1 MTSTTLPRRALLTSA
16 GAALLIALIAALG
29 LAAPAPGPI
38 TRRGNSIEF
47 PATVHAAAFERRLL
61 GLGMPGYHLIVWK
74 DGRAAHAA
82 LFQAEVTDVQ
92 LLNALEALGAKPG
105 NNLPM
110 AAWDERDD
118 PKSKA
123 PDLIIAGPTIDVFV
137 RLPGRGAP
145 IPLGQILED
154 KEGKGLEMR
163 LGGNRAN
170 IPKWKSGCIACLYS
184 CPGSKLGNARATV
197 RDYTR
202 NPDRYHV
209 RPGVL
214 PEDGTKVTIVLR
226 LAGAKASG

>member
-1 MTSTTLPRRALLTSA
+1 MNKRPLIVSALLLGLIVLA
-16 GAALLIALIAALG
+16 VALA
-29 LAAPAPGPI
+29 LAAPAPSYGPI

-61 GLGMPGYHLIVWK
+61 GMGMPGYHLIVWK
-74 DGRAAHAA
+74 DGKAAHAA

-92 LLNALEALGAKPG
+92 LLDAMEALGAKPG
-105 NNLPM
+105 DNLPM
-110 AAWDERDD
+110 ATWDERDD

-123 PDLIIAGPTIDVFV
+123 PDLIIAGPTVDVFV
-137 RLPGRGAP
+137 RLPGRNAP
-145 IPLGQILED
+145 VPLGQILED
-154 KEGKGLEMR
+154 KAGKGLEMR

-197 RDYTR
+197 RDYTK

-209 RPGVL
+209 RPGML
-214 PEDGTKVTIVLR
+214 PEDGTKVMIVLR
-226 LAGAKASG
+226 LAGAQAHG

>member
-1 MTSTTLPRRALLTSA
+1 MTKRPLIASALLLGFA
-16 GAALLIALIAALG
+16 VALA
-29 LAAPAPGPI
+29 LAAPSGTPPSPSPI
-38 TRRGNSIEF
+38 TRRGHGENTIEF

-61 GLGMPGYHLIVWK
+61 GMGMPGYHLIVWK
-74 DGRAAHAA
+74 GGGAAHAA
-82 LFQAEVTDVQ
+82 LFQAEVTDTQ
-92 LLNALEALGAKPG
+92 LLDALEALGAKPG

-110 AAWDERDD
+110 ETWEERND

-123 PDLIIAGPTIDVFV
+123 PDLIIAGPTVDVLV
-137 RLPGRGAP
+137 RLPGHNAP
-145 IPLGQILED
+145 ISLGQILED
-154 KEGKGLEMR
+154 KTGKGLEMR

-209 RPGVL
+209 RQGVL

-226 LAGAKASG
+226 LAAKSHA